1 MTLIINGVRFD
12 DVIRYRILPRSVSTE
27 LHIEIHK
34 GENTESW
41 WLDNRR
47 DLLNPITWA
56 AYSKGNVVIVATEI
70 KRINSIICGSNI
82 LEYTKNW

>member
-12 DVIRYRILPRSVSTE
+12 DVIRYRMLPRSVSTE

-34 GENTESW
+34 GAGTESW
-41 WLDNRR
+41 WLDDRR
-47 DLLNPITWA
+47 NLLNPITWA
-56 AYSKGNVVIVATEI
+56 AYSKGNIVIVAMVI

-82 LEYTKNW
+82 LECTKDW